1 MTTLVLVRHGQA
13 SFGTRNYDC
22 LSDAGIRQSKVLG
35 AHWSQLGA
43 RWDQAYSGEMSRQR
57 DTASLALAAL
67 NDGRVAEVLPE
78 FNEYDAD
85 AVVRSYLPV
94 LARRH
99 PELSLDRRELFAD
112 RKAFQLFFE
121 KVIHCWLSGEAHDGG
136 DLESWIAFRE
146 RCLAGLRAVVT
157 PGGPERRV
165 VFTSGGVITVALQAA
180 LGVDDAAAFRLNW
193 RIYNAGQHVFRWG
206 RSGLQLLGFNNISHL
221 ELARDPAL
229 LTHR

>member
-22 LSDAGIRQSKVLG
+22 LSETGIRQSKVLG
-35 AHWSQLGA
+35 AHWSQLDT
-43 RWDQAYSGEMSRQR
+43 RWDLAFTGEMSRQR
-57 DTASLALAAL
+57 DTASLSLTAA
-67 NDGRVAEVLPE
+67 NHSGIAMARPE

-121 KVIHCWLSGEAHDGG
+121 KVIDCWLSGAAHDGG
-136 DLESWIAFRE
+136 TLEGWVAFRD
-146 RCLAGLRAVVT
+146 RCLDGLRAVVT
-157 PGGPERRV
+157 PGGRERRV

-206 RSGLQLLGFNNISHL
+206 NRGLQLLGFNNITHL
-221 ELARDPAL
+221 EQAQDPAL
-229 LTHR
+229 LTFR